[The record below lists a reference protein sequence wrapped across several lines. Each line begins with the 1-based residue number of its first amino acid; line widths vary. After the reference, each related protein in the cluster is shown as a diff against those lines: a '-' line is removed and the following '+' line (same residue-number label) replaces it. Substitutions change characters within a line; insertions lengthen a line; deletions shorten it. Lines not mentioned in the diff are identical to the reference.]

1 MNVNNGQRREVIALI
16 SLNRSRGVDRRI
28 SRERERGLFMDC
40 VLSAVPVF
48 EHTPFV
54 VSSIRMGTKELKTNC
69 ALDEPTLELLKM
81 VMTESKLSARAI

>member
-1 MNVNNGQRREVIALI
+1 
-16 SLNRSRGVDRRI
+16 
-28 SRERERGLFMDC
+28 MDC